1 MLNEDQIIEELLLLN
16 SSIIH
21 DALRTENLLNQTLP
35 HEIKP
40 LLYENKVV
48 GKIWTLSGKLK
59 PDADIDETLLSWTNF
74 LSNAEKNSVIVCQP
88 NNNSIA
94 LMGELS
100 AEALK
105 LKGVRGY
112 ITDAGCRDVTRI
124 KSEIKLPIYCRYN
137 TPKDVAGRWVVNEM
151 GASIKIGE
159 VNINTGDYIIADE
172 DGIVIIP
179 KNIIFKVINK
189 AKEDLRSENKI
200 RDAILNGTDP
210 KEAYLKYRKF

>member
-1 MLNEDQIIEELLLLN
+1 MRSEQKKLF
-16 SSIIH
+16 
-21 DALRTENLLNQTLP
+21 NQTLP

-137 TPKDVAGRWVVNEM
+137 TPKDIAGRWVVNEM
-151 GASIKIGE
+151 GTSIKIGE

-189 AKEDLRSENKI
+189 AKEDLRSENKM
-200 RDAILNGTDP
+200 RDAILNGVDP
-210 KEAYLKYRKF
+210 KKAYLKYRKF

>member
-16 SSIIH
+16 SSIVH
-21 DALRTENLLNQTLP
+21 DALRTENFLNQTLP

-189 AKEDLRSENKI
+189 AKEDLRSENKM
-200 RDAILNGTDP
+200 RDAILNGVDP

>member
-1 MLNEDQIIEELLLLN
+1 
-16 SSIIH
+16 
-21 DALRTENLLNQTLP
+21 
-35 HEIKP
+35 
-40 LLYENKVV
+40 
-48 GKIWTLSGKLK
+48 
-59 PDADIDETLLSWTNF
+59 
-74 LSNAEKNSVIVCQP
+74 LSNAEENSVIVCQS

-124 KSEIKLPIYCRYN
+124 KSEIKLPVYCRYT

-189 AKEDLRSENKI
+189 AKEDLRSENKM
-200 RDAILNGTDP
+200 RDAILNGIDP
-210 KEAYLKYRKF
+210 KEAYLKYKKF

>member
-1 MLNEDQIIEELLLLN
+1 M
-16 SSIIH
+16 
-21 DALRTENLLNQTLP
+21 
-35 HEIKP
+35 
-40 LLYENKVV
+40 
-48 GKIWTLSGKLK
+48 
-59 PDADIDETLLSWTNF
+59 
-74 LSNAEKNSVIVCQP
+74 SNAEKNSVIVCQP

-189 AKEDLRSENKI
+189 AKEDLRSENKM
-200 RDAILNGTDP
+200 RDAILNGVDP

>member
-1 MLNEDQIIEELLLLN
+1 MLNEDQIIQELLLLN

-35 HEIKP
+35 HVIKP

-48 GKIWTLSGKLK
+48 GKVWTLSGILK
-59 PDADIDETLLSWTNF
+59 PDATIDETLLSWTNF
-74 LSNAEKNSVIVCQP
+74 LSNAEENSVIVCQP

>member
-151 GASIKIGE
+151 GTSIKIGE

-189 AKEDLRSENKI
+189 AKEDLRSENKM
-200 RDAILNGTDP
+200 RDAILNGVDP

>member
-1 MLNEDQIIEELLLLN
+1 MLNEDQIIQELLLLN

-35 HEIKP
+35 HVIKP

-48 GKIWTLSGKLK
+48 GKVWTLSGILK
-59 PDADIDETLLSWTNF
+59 PDATIDETLLSWTNF
-74 LSNAEKNSVIVCQP
+74 LSNAEENSVIVCQP

-100 AEALK
+100 AEFLK

-124 KSEIKLPIYCRYN
+124 KSEIKFPVYCRYN
-137 TPKDVAGRWVVNEM
+137 TPKDVAGRWVVNKM
-151 GASIKIGE
+151 GTSIKIGE

-189 AKEDLRSENKI
+189 AKEDLRSENKM
-200 RDAILNGTDP
+200 RDAILNGVDP

>member
-1 MLNEDQIIEELLLLN
+1 MFNEDQIIEELLLLN
-16 SSIIH
+16 SSIVH
-21 DALRTENLLNQTLP
+21 DALRTENFLNQTLP

-40 LLYENKVV
+40 LVYENKVV

-59 PDADIDETLLSWTNF
+59 SDAGIDETLLSWTNF
-74 LSNAEKNSVIVCQP
+74 LSNAEENSVIVCQS

-124 KSEIKLPIYCRYN
+124 KSEIKLPVYCRYT

-189 AKEDLRSENKI
+189 AKEDLRSENKM
-200 RDAILNGTDP
+200 RDAILNGIDP
-210 KEAYLKYRKF
+210 KEAYLKYKKF

>member
-16 SSIIH
+16 SSIVH
-21 DALRTENLLNQTLP
+21 DALRTENFLNQTLP

-40 LLYENKVV
+40 LIYENKVV

-151 GASIKIGE
+151 GTSIKIGE

-189 AKEDLRSENKI
+189 AKEDLRSENKM
-200 RDAILNGTDP
+200 RDAILNGVDP
-210 KEAYLKYRKF
+210 KKAYLKYRKF

>member
-16 SSIIH
+16 SSIVH

-40 LLYENKVV
+40 LLYENKVA
-48 GKIWTLSGKLK
+48 GKIWTLSGNLK

-151 GASIKIGE
+151 GTSIKIGE

-189 AKEDLRSENKI
+189 AKEDLRSENKM
-200 RDAILNGTDP
+200 RDAILNGVDP
-210 KEAYLKYRKF
+210 KKAYLKYRKF